1 MPLKRDKL
9 LIGLGSVAGLSLAAW
24 QTMCPWLK
32 YDLQYLKIAMKVGK
46 QIGKNIANQRY
57 VIEMFEENVAK
68 FPKQTM
74 IIFEDK
80 EYTFEFM
87 NEQAKKV
94 ANIAYEW
101 RFKVG
106 EKVALLMQNHPAFIW
121 TFLGLQKVGL
131 SVAFLNHHNRG
142 TSLLHTINVSRTR
155 ALIIGSVVELY
166 NAIDEIRTE
175 LNIPLY
181 ICGYSSTS
189 VPDGFISWDDLM
201 LTSPA
206 ADICKSHRRDIT
218 LRTPCITIFTSG
230 TTGLPKPVNFNH
242 EKAIT
247 ISGMLLATE
256 GTSNDRLY
264 TTTPLYHVLACIALF
279 SVLESG
285 ATLVLKVQFS
295 ASQFFDD
302 CRKHKVTVA
311 QYVGELPRYL
321 LHLPESPGDG
331 NHNIRVMIGSG
342 LRADIW
348 EKFQKRF
355 RIPKIVEAFS
365 ATEGTSNFFN
375 PIGRIGSCGRLSPFL
390 NRISPVKSFIV
401 RYDPKTYSPLRNR
414 EGRCIPCNIG
424 EPGLLIGGI
433 PNKTVIDDGFY
444 AGDKTASERKCVRNA
459 FEEGDVFFNFGDLL
473 YLDKDY
479 FMYFK
484 DRVGDTFR
492 WKGENVST
500 NEVANVLTELPFIQD
515 ANVYGVEIP
524 DADGRAGMAGILLKE
539 GRKFKADMLSEIY
552 QHCKKNLPNYAQPL
566 FLRLIKEMPLTTTHK
581 QKKGEYVKEGFNPSI
596 IRDPLFRISPETKT
610 YVPLTMDNIGTFL
623 SKSRL

>member
-321 LHLPESPGDG
+321 LHLPE
-331 NHNIRVMIGSG
+331 
-342 LRADIW
+342 
-348 EKFQKRF
+348 
-355 RIPKIVEAFS
+355 
-365 ATEGTSNFFN
+365 
-375 PIGRIGSCGRLSPFL
+375 